1 MNLTYSCFDFHL
13 SPMAFADPLS
23 ANLTY
28 MYIELLKDM
37 LNEFTY
43 AAELAGIRYDLLN
56 NIYGLQ
62 VSDFK

>member
-1 MNLTYSCFDFHL
+1 
-13 SPMAFADPLS
+13 MAFADPLS

-62 VSDFK
+62 VCDF